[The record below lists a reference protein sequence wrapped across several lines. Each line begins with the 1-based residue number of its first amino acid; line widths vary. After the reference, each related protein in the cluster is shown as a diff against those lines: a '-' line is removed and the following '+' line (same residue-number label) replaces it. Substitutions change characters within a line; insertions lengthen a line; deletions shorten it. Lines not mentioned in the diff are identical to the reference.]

1 MKIVLNNAKLAA
13 MTTIDRAQRA
23 AATTGSAAAHAYPEA
38 GAVATDAAHPGAA
51 SKAVSRRR
59 ANQPSR
65 RRTRWLAVG
74 IPVAL
79 VAVTLAACGIG
90 PVGTSP
96 GEVVA
101 ALLDPLR
108 EPLGRLG
115 VSVPELPAATVSL
128 VWGVRLPRVALALL
142 VGAGLAAAGAVM
154 QAVFRNPLA
163 EPGVTGVS
171 SGAAVGAV
179 AVIVSGAAV
188 AAPWLLPLAAFVG
201 ALAAVAVVQLVAGMR
216 GGAGATLLLVGIAV
230 NAFLGAVIAAVI
242 ANAPDSDDAQQAMFW
257 LNGDLTSTNWGD
269 VGLAVAPIVVGT
281 LLLATAVPELD
292 LFALGDDHAASSGVR
307 TGRAR
312 QSLLAIA
319 ALVTAA
325 GVAVTGVISFVG
337 LVVPHLVR
345 LVLGPDHRTLLP
357 VSMGFGAIFLVLAD
371 LIAPNHFDPVV
382 LQTGTVTAFIGAPV
396 LLVLVARRARA
407 A

>member
-1 MKIVLNNAKLAA
+1 
-13 MTTIDRAQRA
+13 
-23 AATTGSAAAHAYPEA
+23 
-38 GAVATDAAHPGAA
+38 
-51 SKAVSRRR
+51 
-59 ANQPSR
+59 
-65 RRTRWLAVG
+65 
-74 IPVAL
+74 
-79 VAVTLAACGIG
+79 
-90 PVGTSP
+90 
-96 GEVVA
+96 
-101 ALLDPLR
+101 
-108 EPLGRLG
+108 
-115 VSVPELPAATVSL
+115 
-128 VWGVRLPRVALALL
+128 

-371 LIAPNHFDPVV
+371 LIARNLFDPVV